1 MFEFGI
7 AAGILIFIGSYFY
20 FQQNKQAKK
29 EIDEKIVV
37 VDKLIELVKN
47 GDLKPRKYEFSN
59 SYKFLDCY
67 LLELGKTRFVSVK
80 DIYGKITLQ
89 MFGENANG
97 YLIFAENDNQVNKL
111 YELCILPVNPQKLLD
126 EIDEFALESARKRLQ
141 DLEYKTGLA
150 QMRMEKE

>member
-7 AAGILIFIGSYFY
+7 AAGILVFIGSYFY
-20 FQQNKQAKK
+20 FRQNKQAKK
-29 EIDEKIVV
+29 EMDEKNIVV
-37 VDKLIELVKN
+37 SKLIELIKN
-47 GDLKPRKYEFSN
+47 GDIKPKKFNFSN
-59 SYKFLDCY
+59 YSKFLDCY
-67 LLELGKTRFVSVK
+67 LLDLGKNNFVVAK
-80 DIYGKITLQ
+80 NIYCKITLQ
-89 MFGENANG
+89 KLNDDIDK
-97 YLIFAENDNQVNKL
+97 YKIFIDNNTLVNKL